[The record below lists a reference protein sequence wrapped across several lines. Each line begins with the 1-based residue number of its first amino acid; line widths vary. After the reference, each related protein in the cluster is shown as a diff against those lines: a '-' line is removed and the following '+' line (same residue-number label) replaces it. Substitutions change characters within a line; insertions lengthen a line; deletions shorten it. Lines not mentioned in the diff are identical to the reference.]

1 MGRRSDHSRDE
12 IRTMAVHAARLIV
25 ENEGYSELTARK
37 VAAAIGYTAGTL
49 YLVFENLDELIMT
62 LNEETLAEL
71 RENVLDASSIS
82 ASTGQRINA
91 MVRAYLDFA
100 LSNSQR
106 WRFVFEHRLPD
117 SQPLPESIKQHTR
130 ALFNLVTVA
139 LKEIGTADSDQDI
152 AEAATALW
160 SGVHGIC
167 ILALTGKITV
177 GGQVSVHSLADLL
190 VDNFLRGF
198 ASRGSS

>member
-1 MGRRSDHSRDE
+1 MGRRSDHSREE

-37 VAAAIGYTAGTL
+37 VASAIGYTAGTL
-49 YLVFENLDELIMT
+49 YLVFENLDELIVT

-71 RENVLDASSIS
+71 HENVLAASSIS
-82 ASTGQRINA
+82 ASTEQRVSA
-91 MVRAYLDFA
+91 MVRAYLDYA

-117 SQPLPESIKQHTR
+117 NQPLPEAIRQQTR
-130 ALFNLVTVA
+130 AMFNLVTAA
-139 LKEIGTADSDQDI
+139 LREMGTGDSDQEID
-152 AEAATALW
+152 EAATALW

-198 ASRGSS
+198 ASRGSR

>member
-12 IRTMAVHAARLIV
+12 IRTMAVRAARLIV

-71 RENVLDASSIS
+71 RENVVDASSIS

-117 SQPLPESIKQHTR
+117 NQPLPESIRQHTR

-152 AEAATALW
+152 DEAATALW